1 VVHHLSP
8 SLAGSF
14 FLLAVFQQS
23 YFCLTKELVGIALHS
38 VLGGSPSEYHIGF
51 IKPCNFYFSVASRA
65 VGLLKVSEKHITTEF
80 FDVYIN
86 LWRDGGA
93 NCKLEFRKW
102 EEEEE
107 ACTLVTRKKKDA
119 ASKQVHFASP
129 SGNVRLNSNLLLL

>member
-1 VVHHLSP
+1 
-8 SLAGSF
+8 
-14 FLLAVFQQS
+14 
-23 YFCLTKELVGIALHS
+23 LVGIALHS

-129 SGNVRLNSNLLLL
+129 LGNVRLTQICSFSKLPQCEKENFDCLVNEAQCP